1 MRAPGAGGSW
11 VSPKPRYAVVGL
23 FLLVMAGLFVFF
35 VAWMYGY
42 RKGVEFR
49 TCVILTEESVGGV
62 RIGSPVRYKGIDVGK
77 VSGLEIYKEDPNVV
91 VIYLKVRRDVPIHR
105 DTRARI
111 VPMGITGLAYIGLT
125 GGREGEP
132 YLVKIG
138 GREYP
143 LIRLELSEFQRVY
156 RSLPEVL
163 ARVDELVGRMNRLF
177 SDRNIHLVNRALV
190 KLVVLEERLKG
201 LSAKLER
208 LADRYR
214 STGEK
219 VDRVLGKVE
228 VSADSFKSLL
238 TGMENGTLREIDH
251 LLAELKRTV
260 RDADILLRRISD
272 NPSILLYGYQATE
285 GPGERER

>member
-228 VSADSFKSLL
+228 VSADSFNSLL

>member
-1 MRAPGAGGSW
+1 M
-11 VSPKPRYAVVGL
+11 SPKPRYAVVGL

-228 VSADSFKSLL
+228 VSADSFNSLL

>member
-1 MRAPGAGGSW
+1 M
-11 VSPKPRYAVVGL
+11 SPKPRYAVVGL

-228 VSADSFKSLL
+228 VSADSFNSLL
-238 TGMENGTLREIDH
+238 TGMENGTLREINH
-251 LLAELKRTV
+251 LLAELRRTV